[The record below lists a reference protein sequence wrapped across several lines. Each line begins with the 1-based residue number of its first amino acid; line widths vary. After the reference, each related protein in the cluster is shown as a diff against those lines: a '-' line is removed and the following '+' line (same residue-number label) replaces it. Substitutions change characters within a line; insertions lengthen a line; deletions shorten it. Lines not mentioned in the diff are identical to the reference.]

1 MIKFPNFNIIC
12 LWKIDKCIWIHNL
25 QNATNK
31 RNYDRNLKWNL
42 LLSRHSALPF
52 FSSPKIVVETVV
64 KQTLNEF
71 LFSSTRHHAR
81 RSPSTGCHT
90 HASHSHA
97 STPGSS
103 PLHGSNAVAGLL
115 SPHRTPPTSHLG
127 QTGSPHRLSTVTTAA
142 GNGNTTTPPVVAPV
156 AALPNVGIEINDVQQ
171 GEFVY
176 LIFFFILFLINFKSS
191 NSNCFIIL
199 KKIFYLRYIRELNM
213 IK

>member
-1 MIKFPNFNIIC
+1 MKLVTF
-12 LWKIDKCIWIHNL
+12 
-25 QNATNK
+25 QT
-31 RNYDRNLKWNL
+31 Y
-42 LLSRHSALPF
+42 SALPF
-52 FSSPKIVVETVV
+52 FPSPKTM

-71 LFSSTRHHAR
+71 LFFSTRHHTR

-171 GEFVY
+171 GEFIY
-176 LIFFFILFLINFKSS
+176 LILSFILFPINFKFQV
-191 NSNCFIIL
+191 SNCFIVL
-199 KKIFYLRYIRELNM
+199 KKIFYPRMRELNM
-213 IK
+213 VIKFVSWETIMKMEQCR